1 MRRKGERRGKES
13 GKRRRERKGRKEDE
27 KKHGKVVTNERVSN
41 RQTDEDGGG
50 RTETLKNM
58 GEGLEER
65 IETLKNKG
73 EVLEERIET
82 LKNKGEGLKEQG
94 LNGQGHLNGGRIY
107 LYRSGL
113 INDENDI

>member
-1 MRRKGERRGKES
+1 M
-13 GKRRRERKGRKEDE
+13 
-27 KKHGKVVTNERVSN
+27 
-41 RQTDEDGGG
+41 GGG